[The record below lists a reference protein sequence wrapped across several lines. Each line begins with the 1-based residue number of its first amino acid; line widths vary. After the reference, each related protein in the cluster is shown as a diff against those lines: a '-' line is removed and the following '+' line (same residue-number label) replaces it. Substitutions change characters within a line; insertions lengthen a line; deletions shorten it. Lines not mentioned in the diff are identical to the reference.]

1 MTNQQQR
8 VLTHLQSKG
17 SINPLESLMDLSVYR
32 LSDVIYVL
40 RTKYDY
46 DIQTNMT
53 KSLNRFKEKVS
64 YATYVYKGVKDGN

>member
-8 VLTHLQSKG
+8 VLAHLQSKG
-17 SINPLESLMDLSVYR
+17 SINPLDSLIELSVYR
-32 LSDVIYVL
+32 LSDVIFKL
-40 RTKYDY
+40 REHY
-46 DIQTNMT
+46 DIQTKMT